1 MGGVLP
7 AGVHIHGVVSGASTP
22 GLERGK
28 KPMNDEIRK
37 ENDRKKLFL
46 WSYQDAIRDV
56 SRLEIRLREVKQMRI
71 IPAFVA
77 DGMPHG
83 SGGTGDLSGYAAQL
97 DSLERRY
104 LKARYRRIRQLK
116 AVTDRIE
123 ALTEQREKDVLTYRY
138 ILDMG
143 WEEISVKMKY
153 SWQHVHRIHASAL
166 RNLKM

>member
-1 MGGVLP
+1 
-7 AGVHIHGVVSGASTP
+7 
-22 GLERGK
+22 
-28 KPMNDEIRK
+28 MNEEIRK
-37 ENDRKKLFL
+37 ENERKKRFL
-46 WSYQDAIRDV
+46 WSYQDAIREV
-56 SRLEIRLREVKQMRI
+56 SRLEIRLREVRQMRI

-123 ALTEQREKDVLTYRY
+123 ALNDQREKDVLTYRY
-138 ILDMG
+138 VLG
-143 WEEISVKMKY
+143 LEWEEICTKLGY
-153 SWQHVHRIHASAL
+153 SWKHTHRIHANAL
-166 RNLKM
+166 NNFKL